1 MEVIILDID
10 VNQVI
15 DELSLKIAKLEKENA
30 ILRVRNKQLNERL
43 SSEKESGEE

>member
-30 ILRVRNKQLNERL
+30 ILRVQNKQLTEKL
-43 SSEKESGEE
+43 SSAKGSGEE

>member
-1 MEVIILDID
+1 MDID
-10 VNQVI
+10 ANQVI

-30 ILRVRNKQLNERL
+30 ILRVQNKQLTEQL